1 MSFDALAP
9 HYRWMEWILAGN
21 KLQRCRV
28 RFLNRIQSAENIL
41 ILGEGNGRFLLECRR
56 ANPSSRIT
64 CVDASGAMLASAKAR
79 LQRNGVSI
87 DAIDFITADALAW
100 TPLKTYDAIVTH
112 FFLDCF
118 RPDQLAAL
126 IAKLSASASPN
137 ADWLMADFQAPSAG
151 MRRHRARLILWSM
164 YAFFRF
170 ATRLPARRLTAP
182 DLYLRENGFQLQERL
197 EAEWGLLHSDWWARR
212 ISQQDLSENS

>member
-28 RFLNRIQSAENIL
+28 RFLDRIQSAERIL
-41 ILGEGNGRFLLECRR
+41 ILGEGNGRFLLQCRR
-56 ANPSSRIT
+56 VNPEASIT
-64 CVDASGAMLASAKAR
+64 CIDASARMLAAARKR
-79 LQRNGVSI
+79 LQKNGVPVES
-87 DAIDFITADALAW
+87 IDFIAADALIW
-100 TPLKTYDAIVTH
+100 KPTKTYDAIVTH

-118 RPDQLAAL
+118 RPDQLEEIIATLSSAAT
-126 IAKLSASASPN
+126 PD
-137 ADWLMADFQAPSAG
+137 ADWLVADFQAPQEG
-151 MRRHRARLILWSM
+151 WQRQRARLILWSM

-182 DLYLRENGFQLQERL
+182 DDFLKRNGFRLQERF
-197 EAEWGLLHSDWWARR
+197 AVEWGLLHSDWWTRR
-212 ISQQDLSENS
+212 AAGTSIA

>member
-21 KLQRCRV
+21 KLQRCRL
-28 RFLNRIQSAENIL
+28 RFLPRIQSAKNIL

-56 ANPSSRIT
+56 ANPTAQIT
-64 CVDASGAMLASAKAR
+64 CVDASGQMLAAAKAR
-79 LQRNGVSI
+79 LQKNRVSL
-87 DAIDFITADALAW
+87 DAIDFITADALDW
-100 TPLKTYDAIVTH
+100 NPPKTCDAIVTH

-118 RPDQLAAL
+118 RPDQLEAL
-126 IAKLSASASPN
+126 ITKLSAAATPD
-137 ADWLMADFQAPSAG
+137 ADWLAADFQAPSDG
-151 MRRHRARLILWSM
+151 LRRHRARLILWSM

-182 DLYLRENGFQLQERL
+182 DHFLNANGFQLQERF
-197 EAEWGLLHSDWWARR
+197 ESEWGLLHSDWWQRR
-212 ISQQDLSENS
+212 IP